1 MTQSV
6 REQFLAF
13 DDELARLGV
22 PPLTEWWRDGI
33 GRWLD
38 AYEQGLVLE
47 LWACVGRGA
56 SKSTALYKLAL
67 FFTLFGP
74 FAVPPGERHYAV
86 CLSRLKEEAAKGL
99 QIISSWLTLLDVA
112 HHPAGDVIELDDM
125 PRGIR
130 VVAASVAGASG
141 WRAYFVGKDERGKW
155 PVSGVDERDAEEIDT
170 SAAAMTATH
179 ARAPIVTL
187 GSAWLTLGAFHETI
201 AAGSTKTRVVLGPT
215 PTWIAAP
222 HITEADC
229 RRKEPDPRKFA
240 REYAAIA
247 TDAHDEAM
255 YPVELV
261 TRAQR
266 ALPGDVAAER
276 GVPYTAAMDP
286 SLGRNAFSFVIA
298 GGRLVDG
305 QPKASVVLHREWRA
319 PRGST
324 LNLDAVLSSIAAHCA
339 AYGIDE
345 VRTDQFHGES
355 LALLADKMRLGIR
368 VLVDKPTVAERLA
381 RYEGLLVRFLDEA
394 IELPRD
400 SVVRAD
406 LLAVRRRVTKGSDA
420 FTIHMATTADGRHA
434 DFAPAIALA
443 LERIVLED
451 AVPGW
456 VHAMDEFRIGALP
469 PPKPV
474 TLTTDPVGETRARG
488 AGDFLGMSARWLR
501 GDPAVHFS
509 DNTSAAFRDAVH
521 KARAASPQ
529 G

>member
-1 MTQSV
+1 MP
-6 REQFLAF
+6 A
-13 DDELARLGV
+13 
-22 PPLTEWWRDGI
+22 LTEWWREGI

-38 AYEQGLVLE
+38 AYELALVLE

-56 SKSTALYKLAL
+56 AKSTALYKLAT

-74 FAVPPGERHYAV
+74 FAVPPGERHFAIV
-86 CLSRLKEEAAKGL
+86 LSRLKEEAAKGL
-99 QIISSWLTLLDVA
+99 EIIGAWLTLLDVA
-112 HHPAGDVIELDDM
+112 HHPAGDVIELEDL

-130 VVAASVAGASG
+130 VVAASVAATSG
-141 WRAYFVGKDERGKW
+141 WRSFFVGRDERGKW
-155 PVSGVDERDAEEIDT
+155 QIAGVDERDGDEIDT
-170 SAAAMTATH
+170 SSAAMTATH

-201 AAGSTKTRVVLGPT
+201 AAGSTKTRIVLGPT

-222 HITEADC
+222 HITEEDC

-255 YPVELV
+255 YPAELV
-261 TRAQR
+261 TRSQR
-266 ALPGDVAAER
+266 ANAGDVAFEK

-286 SLGRNAFSFVIA
+286 SLGRNAFTFVIA
-298 GGRLVDG
+298 GARLVDG
-305 QPKASVVLHREWRA
+305 ESKASVVLHREWRA

-324 LNLDAVLSSIAAHCA
+324 LDLAAVLASIAAHCA
-339 AYGIDE
+339 SYGIDE

-368 VLVDKPTVAERLA
+368 VLVDKPTAAERLA

-400 SVVRAD
+400 SVVRGD
-406 LLAVRRRVTKGSDA
+406 LLAVRRRVTKTSEA

-451 AVPGW
+451 AIPGW
-456 VHAMDEFRIGALP
+456 VHAMGDFVRGGTP
-469 PPKPV
+469 QPKPV
-474 TLTTDPVGETRARG
+474 TVTTDAIGESRARG
-488 AGDFLGMSARWLR
+488 AGDFVGMSARWLR
-501 GDPAVHFS
+501 GTPTIHFS
-509 DNTSAAFRDAVH
+509 DNASAAFRDAVT
-521 KARAASPQ
+521 KARASSLQ